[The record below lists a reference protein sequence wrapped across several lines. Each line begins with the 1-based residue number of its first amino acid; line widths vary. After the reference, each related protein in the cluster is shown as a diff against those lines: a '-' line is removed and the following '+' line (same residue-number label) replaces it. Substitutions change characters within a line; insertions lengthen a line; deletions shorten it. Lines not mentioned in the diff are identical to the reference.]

1 MIHEYA
7 VSPSLFAHPGNL
19 ALLFQAFEAG
29 SGRLICDFPRRKWL
43 QYAREFIK
51 RAIDDQV
58 DQRACIELLM
68 GLEKKRVFLER
79 QGPSWDENKNWINN
93 AIDEHCRWKFHAILN
108 DKSVPA
114 EPDVIGYGP
123 AMAGHPRWSNPG
135 TCSVPRQA
143 PALVKSAADLIDVS
157 TALVLVDRNFIP
169 SEARFLNVLAA
180 FGEHVRDAVRGRRIT
195 QIKYV
200 TAYEKDRNSFQSPQF
215 FEQNCAL
222 FVPSVIPKGIEVK
235 FIVKTKTLLHK
246 RLAMTDR
253 AAILFEHGLDE
264 GPGEV
269 LLARLAVDD
278 FEKEWSQWDKQVM
291 HSFTVV
297 GTKN

>member
-7 VSPSLFAHPGNL
+7 VSPSLFSHPGNL

-29 SGRLICDFPRRKWL
+29 SGRLISDFPRRKWL

-51 RAIDDQV
+51 RSIEDQV

-68 GLEKKRVFLER
+68 GLEKRRVLLER
-79 QGPSWDENKNWINN
+79 QGPSWDEQKSWINN
-93 AIDEHCRWKFHAILN
+93 ALDEHRRWRFHAILN
-108 DKSVPA
+108 DRSVPT

-123 AMAGHPRWSNPG
+123 AVAAHPHWSNPA
-135 TCSVPRQA
+135 TRSVARQA
-143 PALVKSAADLIDVS
+143 SELIKGAADLISIS

-180 FGEHVRDAVRGRRIT
+180 IAEYVRNAAGAKRIT

-200 TAYEKDRNSFQSPQF
+200 TAYEKDRNSFQSPQL
-215 FEQNCAL
+215 FEQSCTL
-222 FVPSVIPKGIEVK
+222 FVPSVIPSGIEVK
-235 FIVKTKTLLHK
+235 FILKTKASLHK
-246 RLAMTDR
+246 RLVMTDR
-253 AAILFEHGLDE
+253 GAILFEHGLDE

-269 LLARLAVDD
+269 LLARLAADD
-278 FEKEWSQWDKQVM
+278 FEKEWSLWNAQHL
-291 HSFTVV
+291 HSFKVV
-297 GTKN
+297 GTKI